1 MATHTPQRDLL
12 DPDTVNRASALG
24 LHARKV
30 VEGYKVGEHRS
41 PLKGFAIEFAQHR
54 EYTPGDDVR
63 HMDWKILGRTDRLFI
78 KQYEQD
84 TNYISQILLDNSASM
99 NFSSGGLSKF
109 HTAKVIAACL
119 SHVILQQRDAVS
131 VGFIGDGS
139 PTLLPRTDTPNRL
152 PWVMESLAQ
161 AEAHGNSSIGADL
174 LKLAPAIKRRSII
187 VIISDLLQDEA
198 SLFAALPRFR
208 YQESEV
214 ILFHVLDHAELNLPY
229 QDKVRFEGLEGEEAL
244 TTQPEDFAAAYR
256 AEIAEYCV
264 QMRRTCES
272 NDAHYV
278 LVDTSK
284 PLSEALGEYLSFRR
298 RVHR

>member
-1 MATHTPQRDLL
+1 MSKHTPARDLL
-12 DPDTVNRASALG
+12 EPATVNRATALG
-24 LHARKV
+24 LYARKV

-54 EYTPGDDVR
+54 EYAPGDDVR
-63 HMDWKILGRTDRLFI
+63 HLDWKILGRTDRLFI

-84 TNYISQILLDNSASM
+84 TNYIAQILLDNSGSM
-99 NFSSGGLSKF
+99 NFASEGQSKF
-109 HTAKVIAACL
+109 YSAKVIAACL
-119 SHVILQQRDAVS
+119 SHVILKQRDAVS
-131 VGFIGDGS
+131 IGFIGDGS
-139 PTLLPRTDTPNRL
+139 PSLIPRTDTPNRM
-152 PWVMESLAQ
+152 PWLMKKLAD
-161 AEAHGNSSIGADL
+161 AEASGSANIGADL

-187 VIISDLLQDEA
+187 VIISDLLQDEE

-214 ILFHVLDHAELNLPY
+214 IVFHVLDHAELNFPY

-244 TTQPEDFAAAYR
+244 TTQPEDFADAYR
-256 AEIAEYCV
+256 AEVADYCV
-264 QMRRTCES
+264 SMRRKCES

>member
-1 MATHTPQRDLL
+1 MSTDTPQRDLL

-24 LHARKV
+24 LFARKV

-54 EYTPGDDVR
+54 EYAPGDDVR

-84 TNYISQILLDNSASM
+84 TNYIAHVLMDCSGSM
-99 NFSSGGLSKF
+99 NFASEKLSKF
-109 HTAKVIAACL
+109 HFSKVITACL
-119 SHVILQQRDAVS
+119 AHVILHQRDAIS
-131 VGFIGDGS
+131 VGFIGNDA
-139 PTLLPRTDTPNRL
+139 PTLLPRTDTPNKM
-152 PWVMESLAQ
+152 PWLMESLAK
-161 AEAHGNSSIGADL
+161 AEAGGRSNIGEDL

-187 VIISDLLQDEA
+187 IIISDLLQDEDA
-198 SLFAALPRFR
+198 LFAALPRFR

-214 ILFHVLDHAELNLPY
+214 ILFHVLDHAELELPY
-229 QDKVRFEGLEGEEAL
+229 ADKVRFEGLEGEEAL

-256 AEIAEYCV
+256 KEVADYCV
-264 QMRRTCES
+264 KMRRSCES
-272 NDAHYV
+272 HDAHYV
-278 LVDTSK
+278 LIDTSK

>member
-1 MATHTPQRDLL
+1 MSTNTPQRDLL

-24 LHARKV
+24 LFARKV

-54 EYTPGDDVR
+54 EYAPGDDVR
-63 HMDWKILGRTDRLFI
+63 HMDWKILGRTDKLFI

-84 TNYISQILLDNSASM
+84 TNYIAQVLIDCSGSM
-99 NFSSGGLSKF
+99 NFTSDKLSKF
-109 HTAKVIAACL
+109 HFAKMITACL
-119 SHVILQQRDAVS
+119 SHVILHQRDAVS
-131 VGFIGDGS
+131 IGFIGNGAPS
-139 PTLLPRTDTPNRL
+139 LLPRTDTPNRM
-152 PWVMESLAQ
+152 PWVMENLAK
-161 AEAHGNSSIGADL
+161 AEATGNSNIGDDL
-174 LKLAPAIKRRSII
+174 LMLAPQIKRRSII
-187 VIISDLLQDEA
+187 VIISDLLQDEEA
-198 SLFAALPRFR
+198 LFAALPRFR

-229 QDKVRFEGLEGEEAL
+229 SDKVRFEGLEGEEAL
-244 TTQPEDFAAAYR
+244 TTQPEDFAVAYRKEVAAY
-256 AEIAEYCV
+256 CV
-264 QMRRTCES
+264 KMRRSCES
-272 NDAHYV
+272 HDAHYV

>member
-1 MATHTPQRDLL
+1 MSNEPPKRDLL

-24 LHARKV
+24 LYARKV

-63 HMDWKILGRTDRLFI
+63 HMDWKILARTDRLFI

-84 TNYISQILLDNSASM
+84 TNYIAQVLIDCSGSM
-99 NFSSGGLSKF
+99 NFASGVLSKF
-109 HTAKVIAACL
+109 HFAKVITACL

-131 VGFIGDGS
+131 IGFIGNGAPS
-139 PTLLPRTDTPNRL
+139 LLPRTDTPNRM
-152 PWVMESLAQ
+152 PWLMEHLAQ
-161 AEAHGNSSIGADL
+161 AKATGNSNIGDDV
-174 LKLAPAIKRRSII
+174 LKLAPQIKRRSIV
-187 VIISDLLQDEA
+187 VIITDLLQDEEA
-198 SLFAALPRFR
+198 LFAALPRFR

-214 ILFHVLDHAELNLPY
+214 ILFHVLDHAELDLPY
-229 QDKVRFEGLEGEEAL
+229 SDKVRFEGLEGEEAL
-244 TTQPEDFAAAYR
+244 TTQPENFAAAYR
-256 AEIAEYCV
+256 KEVEDYCI
-264 QMRRTCES
+264 QMRRNCES
-272 NDAHYV
+272 HDAHYV